1 MTKTYRIN
9 GKEIEELGYL
19 INGSENIVDKFNSLL
34 EALSDKEESK
44 DLAFDDFLENKY
56 GQREEEEEVC
66 FNCGG
71 TGIHTYEGTKQDWN
85 KIITPEVIKKAAEG
99 SNEDQRK
106 MVGLEPKQEECK
118 HKWKYTETETF
129 NKSWLNNSNC
139 EICDKCGYY
148 VEKPKQPT
156 SLKSEIQDILLDY
169 RHDIGTSEEGTDKIL
184 KLLQSHLVKEI
195 GEYDIASWN
204 AEDLQQDI
212 IKIIN
217 NL

>member
-9 GKEIEELGYL
+9 GREIEELGYL
-19 INGSENIVDKFNSLL
+19 IDGSENIVDKFNSLL

-56 GQREEEEEVC
+56 GQRGEEEEEIC

-71 TGIHTYEGTKQDWN
+71 TGIHTYEEPKQDWN

-106 MVGLEPKQEECK
+106 MVGLDKQ
-118 HKWKYTETETF
+118 
-129 NKSWLNNSNC
+129 S
-139 EICDKCGYY
+139 
-148 VEKPKQPT
+148 T
-156 SLKSEIQDILLDY
+156 SLKEEIQDILLDY

-217 NL
+217 NLTK